1 MDDLKKFISKYWG
14 AVVGGVIA
22 LILACT
28 NLYRIVIGIVLI
40 GMGIWAGN
48 YFQHYKE
55 NVKNKLK
62 KIIDKM

>member
-1 MDDLKKFISKYWG
+1 MEDIKKFISKFWG
-14 AVVGGVIA
+14 AILGGTLA

-28 NLYRIVIGIVLI
+28 ELYRIVIGIVLI

>member
-1 MDDLKKFISKYWG
+1 MEDIKKFISKYWG
-14 AVVGGVIA
+14 AIIGGTIA

-28 NLYRIVIGIVLI
+28 DLYRVVIGIVLI

-62 KIIDKM
+62 NIIDKM

>member
-1 MDDLKKFISKYWG
+1 MEDIKKFISKYWG
-14 AVVGGVIA
+14 AIIGGTIA

-28 NLYRIVIGIVLI
+28 DLYRVVIGIVLI

-62 KIIDKM
+62 SFIDKM

>member
-1 MDDLKKFISKYWG
+1 MEDIKKFISKFWG
-14 AVVGGVIA
+14 AILGGTIA

-28 NLYRIVIGIVLI
+28 DLYRIVIGIVLI

-62 KIIDKM
+62 K